1 MTPPG
6 IANRDS
12 IVRDCAIALIVA
24 MIQVAGGRAANV
36 GQTGVRSLDVL
47 GCVLLLAGPIALVFR
62 QVEPL
67 PVLVLALTACGIYL
81 ALDYG
86 YGPVFLAPAVAFLTA
101 AVSGSRWWTY
111 PFVPASFVIFVWPV
125 PALLG
130 RGPGVAVVCAAAGWL
145 VVLVAAAEAVR
156 VRRAMARLREERFDA
171 ARRAEAAQRERFACE
186 ERLTAARELHDV
198 LAHSLSLINVQ
209 SSVALE
215 LFERKPMQARSALA
229 AIKKASKDSLD
240 EVHALLP
247 TIRRGPF
254 AGPLADDKTADPDR
268 PRRPGKRGGVSGRL
282 GLPVDRTRHD
292 REPRRDPRRTPAEPA
307 PAPRAPEPG
316 LADLDALVQRARA
329 TGLTVQIKVVGDPVE
344 LPEAIDAA
352 AAGIVQESLT
362 NVIRHAVGATAT
374 VTVRYTAES
383 VDITVDNGRPAG
395 PQTRSPG
402 AGNGIIGMRERAH
415 ALGGALT
422 AGPRP
427 SGGYR
432 VAARLP
438 VRVAPTPPTAAG
450 NGGGAPDPSGA
461 DRPVERVASSPEPEA
476 PGGNGHPS
484 ETDDSPLPAEA
495 RAPES

>member
-1 MTPPG
+1 M
-6 IANRDS
+6 
-12 IVRDCAIALIVA
+12 RDCAIALIVA

-67 PVLVLALTACGIYL
+67 PVLVLALAACGIYL

-130 RGPGVAVVCAAAGWL
+130 RGPGAAVVCAAAGWL

-229 AIKKASKDSLD
+229 AIKTASKDSLA
-240 EVHALLP
+240 EVHTLLE
-247 TIRRGPF
+247 TIRAGAPLGP
-254 AGPLADDKTADPDR
+254 P
-268 PRRPGKRGGVSGRL
+268 
-282 GLPVDRTRHD
+282 
-292 REPRRDPRRTPAEPA
+292 EPA
-307 PAPRAPEPG
+307 PGIGDP
-316 LADLDALVQRARA
+316 DALVRPARDA
-329 TGLTVQIKVVGDPVE
+329 GLAVRVTVRGEPRP
-344 LPEAIDAA
+344 LPSVIDVAA
-352 AAGIVQESLT
+352 ARIVREALT
-362 NVIRHAVGATAT
+362 NVVRHAPGAAAQ
-374 VTVRYTAES
+374 VCVRYDPAS
-383 VDITVDNGRPAG
+383 VEITVDNTRPLRTAA
-395 PQTRSPG
+395 RSG
-402 AGNGIIGMRERAH
+402 GGSGIAGMRERAH
-415 ALGGALT
+415 ALGGTVT

-427 SGGYR
+427 DGGFR
-432 VAARLP
+432 VAALLP
-438 VRVAPTPPTAAG
+438 VAPRETAAATG
-450 NGGGAPDPSGA
+450 ESAHP
-461 DRPVERVASSPEPEA
+461 ERE
-476 PGGNGHPS
+476 G
-484 ETDDSPLPAEA
+484 
-495 RAPES
+495 R